1 MMRSSPVRSAG
12 DSWSADPVL
21 LWFAVAAP
29 FLVAEIFRSPMVDYR
44 LVALGALL
52 PVVEALIG
60 GAFVL
65 HTLAAPVILMA
76 MIMAATTG
84 RRLLRRRLLGI
95 PIGLFFHLVLDGT
108 WASTTLFWWPVFGWS
123 FAGLEAP
130 EASGLGWRILLE
142 VAAIG
147 LAAFAWRRYGLD
159 DPAARARLIRSGHLP
174 AAVRTAAGR

>member
-1 MMRSSPVRSAG
+1 
-12 DSWSADPVL
+12 VL

-52 PVVEALIG
+52 PVIEALIG

-65 HTLAAPVILMA
+65 HTLAAPVVLMA
-76 MIMAATTG
+76 AIMAATTG

-108 WASTTLFWWPVFGWS
+108 WASTALFWWPVFGWS
-123 FAGLEAP
+123 FAGLEVP
-130 EASGLGWRILLE
+130 EATGLGFRILLE
-142 VAAIG
+142 VAAVG
-147 LAAFAWRRYGLD
+147 LAAFAWRRYGLA
-159 DPAARARLIRSGHLP
+159 DPAARARLLRSGHLP
-174 AAVRTAAGR
+174 AAVRTVGTR

>member
-1 MMRSSPVRSAG
+1 MRLSPARSAAA
-12 DSWSADPVL
+12 SWSADSVL

-29 FLVAEIFRSPMVDYR
+29 FLVAEIFKSPMVDYR
-44 LVALGALL
+44 MVVLGALL
-52 PVVEALIG
+52 PVAEAVIG

-65 HTLAAPVILMA
+65 HTLAAPVVLLA
-76 MIMAATTG
+76 VIMVTTSG

-108 WASTTLFWWPVFGWS
+108 WASTELFWWPV
-123 FAGLEAP
+123 
-130 EASGLGWRILLE
+130 SGLSFEGLDVPETTGIGWRLLLE
-142 VAAIG
+142 VAAIA

-174 AAVRTAAGR
+174 AAVRTVGGR